1 MIKILEIT
9 KEPLRAIG
17 NAASICYDS
26 IELEEIIRNA
36 KTKKAK
42 GIAKHCLKSGH
53 DRVAEFADVTLLLD
67 QYSARVIREW
77 YTHIIGTS
85 RVQASTRYIKY
96 DDLKF
101 GYYTPNSINR
111 NEDAKI
117 IYDDCMSYILDS
129 YNKLI
134 SLGIAQ
140 QDVAN
145 VLPLGHHTTIV
156 CKINVRA
163 LAHMFEVRECS
174 RAYEEFRKL
183 MKELRRTLIEV
194 DEDWKYLCDNY
205 FKVKCE
211 KMLYCNEAQ
220 CCGKFPTKEGLLE
233 LIQKGKGNT

>member
-1 MIKILEIT
+1 MRKQ
-9 KEPLRAIG
+9 G
-17 NAASICYDS
+17 Y
-26 IELEEIIRNA
+26 
-36 KTKKAK
+36 K
-42 GIAKHCLKSGH
+42 G
-53 DRVAEFADVTLLLD
+53 
-67 QYSARVIREW
+67 
-77 YTHIIGTS
+77 YTHIIGVS
-85 RVQASTRYIKY
+85 RVQQSTRYVKY

-111 NEDAKI
+111 NKEAKV

-163 LAHMFEVRECS
+163 LSHMFEVRECS

-183 MKELRRTLIEV
+183 MKELRRTLVEV

-211 KMLYCNEAQ
+211 KTLYCTESK
-220 CCGKFPTKEGLLE
+220 CCGKYPTKETMEQARIEYKEKLKLE
-233 LIQKGKGNT
+233 KTGQTV